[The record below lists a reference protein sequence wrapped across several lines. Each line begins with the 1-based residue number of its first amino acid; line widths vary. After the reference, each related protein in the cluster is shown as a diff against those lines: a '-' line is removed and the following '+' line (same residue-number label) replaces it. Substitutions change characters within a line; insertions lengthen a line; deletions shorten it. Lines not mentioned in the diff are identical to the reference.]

1 MEVTSTTPF
10 TRKYHTPEE
19 LNEKFVFAREQPKPV
34 EDPSK
39 YDISTFVRLDNSL
52 EARKS
57 KAKPLFSEPA
67 LYRNT
72 PVYETYQQIQSTA
85 ESAINAFFDGTMS
98 EQELSDTYQDSI
110 KKFIMACDEY
120 DYPNIFHLDDV
131 EEQVAAESL
140 YSEFRRKIL
149 EIAVSRNNAI
159 GKQYITGEMNAQ
171 RNWKYYNSDFYYKSE
186 AAIAAITDGVMA
198 FAKEREYEE
207 FTLPDYQADGKWLYY
222 NFNSALSNP
231 MNVEEKFFSDVSKI
245 PPKDFEWFYQ
255 SGGDSINKVG
265 VATLVEEIIRPDGTS
280 EYVAE
285 ANKKKLFD
293 PTDSETATT
302 WASYRD
308 ADGNRH
314 FISQDF
320 NYSGKKDDFY
330 KVFDLLKFNTGNKEA
345 DMKVNSFLQ
354 NLNVYPQGYFSRF
367 PSKPVNLL
375 T

>member
-1 MEVTSTTPF
+1 MEITSTTPF
-10 TRKYHTPEE
+10 ARKYHTPEE
-19 LNEKFVFAREQPKPV
+19 LAEKFVFAREQPKPV

-85 ESAINAFFDGTMS
+85 ESAINAFFDGAIS

-120 DYPNIFHLDDV
+120 DYPNILHLDDV

-159 GKQYITGEMNAQ
+159 GKQYITGEMNAE

-186 AAIAAITDGVMA
+186 AAIAAVTDGVMA

-207 FTLPDYQADGKWLYY
+207 FTLQDYKANGKWLYY

-231 MNVEEKFFSDVSKI
+231 MNVDEKFFSDISQA
-245 PPKDFEWFYQ
+245 PPENFEWFYQ
-255 SGGDSINKVG
+255 SGGNG
-265 VATLVEEIIRPDGTS
+265 VCTVKIKAVWTVDLDGTI
-280 EYVAE
+280 EYWE
-285 ANKKKLFD
+285 KENEKKAFD
-293 PTDSETATT
+293 PTDYYTATT

-308 ADGNRH
+308 ADGKKH

-320 NYSGKKDDFY
+320 NYAGNENDFH
-330 KVFDLLKFNTGNKEA
+330 KVSNLLKFNTGNKEA
-345 DMKVNSFLQ
+345 DMQMNRFLQ
-354 NLNVYPQGYFSRF
+354 NLNVYPRGYCSRF
-367 PSKPVNLL
+367 PSKPIDLHA
-375 T
+375 